1 MTTTVAGSTELT
13 SMIETEIRTYLRDER
28 PALGHRITERFLAER
43 LRVSRSPIRK
53 ALQGLLAEGTLART
67 EGGGYVVARS
77 GPDVALAGTTDAGDD
92 DSAYMQI
99 AEDRLNGA
107 LPERVT
113 ENGLMRRYSLTRAQV
128 GQLLR
133 RISAEGWIA
142 PLPGYGWEFLPVLT
156 SVKSYRDS
164 YHFRL
169 VVEPAAILEDTFV
182 LDREGIGQRMAE
194 QQELVDGR
202 IWTISGAELFDLNTR
217 FHETVAQCSNN
228 DFFIE
233 GLARINRLRRLIE
246 YRQALV
252 PERAILRCAEHV
264 ELARLLLAG
273 ELRAASDH
281 LRAHLSTVGSEK
293 TRQVP
298 RG

>member
-1 MTTTVAGSTELT
+1 
-13 SMIETEIRTYLRDER
+13 MIETRIRAYLRDET
-28 PALGHRITERFLAER
+28 PAVGDRLTERFLAER

-53 ALQGLLAEGTLART
+53 ALQELQRDGTVGRT
-67 EGGGYVVARS
+67 ESGGYVVARS
-77 GPDVALAGTTDAGDD
+77 GADVSLPESSDDTGDD
-92 DSAYMQI
+92 NAAYMKI
-99 AEDRLNGA
+99 AADRLDGA

-113 ENGLMRRYSLTRAQV
+113 ENGLMRRYSLTRGQV
-128 GQLLR
+128 GQLLL

-182 LDREGIGQRMAE
+182 LDREAVRERMLE
-194 QQELVDGR
+194 QQELVDGK
-202 IWTISGAELFDLNTR
+202 IWSISGSELFDLNTR
-217 FHETVAQCSNN
+217 FHETVAKCSNN

-233 GLARINRLRRLIE
+233 SLARINRLRRLIE

-252 PERAILRCAEHV
+252 PERAVLRCAEHV
-264 ELARLLLAG
+264 ELARLLLKG
-273 ELRAASDH
+273 DLQEASDH
-281 LRAHLSTVGSEK
+281 LRRHLSSVGSEK
-293 TRQVP
+293 SQ
-298 RG
+298 